1 MKLKAL
7 LAALSAASLLIA
19 CGGGGSGAGT
29 SPFGS
34 GSGSGSGNG
43 SGTGSGSG
51 ATGAPTMAVV
61 LSDSSGA
68 STGYTVAGQN
78 YTFTVTL
85 KNAAGSAV
93 SGVLVTGQSS
103 DFTFTSPS
111 NGKRATENGA
121 AVFTVAQA
129 SNTVSGAAQ
138 ICATATVD
146 TQTLTQ
152 CAVVEMGAAT
162 ATLGALAVGASTVSA
177 YQSIQV
183 SVPATAGGN
192 PATGVPVSFEATCG
206 TLSASNVA
214 TDSSGVAKVTYT
226 NQLSGG
232 GACSGAVRID
242 ARTTPSSSPSS
253 TTITAEKPV
262 PSNIQFVGA
271 APARIYLQGVPG
283 SSSSVVKFKLL
294 DESAKPIAS
303 EAVLLDLVLYP
314 SGTYLSAPGKLSEEK
329 ATDSN
334 GEVSVSVISGTAPG
348 PVQVRARLKSD
359 TSIANVSNG
368 LSVASGLP
376 TQDRFS
382 LSVSTFNIEA
392 WDVDGVTTSLTI
404 RAADRLGNPVPD
416 GTAINFV
423 SSGGQVVA
431 SCLTTGTAANGIA
444 QCSVQFSSQD
454 VRPANGRVAV
464 LAWAKGEESFVDLSN
479 PSNNVFDGNDTFV
492 DLGQPFLDANLND
505 GYDAG
510 EYQADQASGT
520 VACPEGMGSVPNT
533 CNGTWGAASVR
544 QTAVIVLSGKVPD
557 LARLNAVA
565 ARDAANNTCTYSFTL
580 QDARGNPLPA
590 GTKLSLVTANGG
602 TFTVFTGQGD
612 TVPNT
617 NDVNRT
623 VHVANFSSCS
633 SAGDLS
639 ATVEVKT
646 PSGQVTNVTLP

>member
-7 LAALSAASLLIA
+7 LAALSAASLLAA
-19 CGGGGSGAGT
+19 CGGGGSDAGT

-34 GSGSGSGNG
+34 GNGAGNG
-43 SGTGSGSG
+43 SGTGTGSG
-51 ATGAPTMAVV
+51 AAAIPTMAVA
-61 LSDSSGA
+61 LTDSSGA
-68 STGYTVAGQN
+68 STAYTVAGQN

-111 NGKRATENGA
+111 NAKRATETNGA

-146 TQTLTQ
+146 TETLTQ

-162 ATLGALAVGASTVSA
+162 ATLGALTVGSSTVSA

-183 SVPATAGGN
+183 SVPATAGGK

-232 GACSGAVRID
+232 GACSGTVRID

-271 APARIYLQGVPG
+271 SPARIYLQGVPG

-303 EAVLLDLVLYP
+303 EPVLLDLVLYP

-376 TQDRFS
+376 TQNRFS

-392 WDVDGVTTSLTI
+392 WEVDGVKTALTI

-423 SSGGQVVA
+423 VAPVGQVVA
-431 SCLTTGTAANGIA
+431 SCLTTGTAANDIA

-454 VRPANGRVAV
+454 TPPVNGRVVV

-479 PSNNVFDGNDTFV
+479 PSDNVFNGNDTFV
-492 DLGQPFLDANLND
+492 DLGQPFLDANLN
-505 GYDAG
+505 GSYDVG
-510 EYQADQASGT
+510 EYQADKASGT
-520 VACPEGMGSVPNT
+520 SACPAGTGSVPDT

-544 QTAVIVLSGKVPD
+544 RTAVIVLSGSEPD
-557 LARLNAVA
+557 LTRLNAVA
-565 ARDAANNTCTYSFTL
+565 ARDADNNTCTYSFTL

-590 GTKLSLVTANGG
+590 GTKLSVVTANGG
-602 TFTVFTGQGD
+602 IFTVFSGQGE

-617 NDVNRT
+617 NDASRT

-633 SAGDLS
+633 SENGLS
-639 ATVEVKT
+639 ATVKVTT
-646 PSGQVTNVTLP
+646 PSGIATNVTLP